1 MNEQGGGAPIRIVL
15 VDDHVVMREGTQ
27 MILENAPGNLVVGA
41 AATGAEAIRLVEEHR
56 PDVLLLDL
64 QLPDMSGVE
73 VARHVRASCPSVAV
87 LMLTGYIDGTYVP
100 RLLQLGVRGYMPKTA
115 SSVELIAAVRAVAA
129 GRTIVMSSAAVS
141 SLETMRAPLTARER
155 EVLQLLAQGL
165 RNSEMA
171 DRLTVSIK
179 TVEHHVTRLLAK
191 MGVQSRSQ
199 AIIKAREQG
208 LVAA

>member
-1 MNEQGGGAPIRIVL
+1 
-15 VDDHVVMREGTQ
+15 
-27 MILENAPGNLVVGA
+27 MILDNAPGNLVVGA
-41 AATGAEAIRLVEEHR
+41 AATGAEAIQLVEQHR

-73 VARHVRASCPSVAV
+73 VARRVRASFPSVAV

-100 RLLQLGVRGYMPKTA
+100 RLLQLGVRGYLPKTA

-171 DRLTVSIK
+171 DRLSVSIK

>member
-1 MNEQGGGAPIRIVL
+1 MTEQRAGAPIRIVV

-27 MILENAPGNLVVGA
+27 MILDNAPGNLVVGA
-41 AATGAEAIRLVEEHR
+41 AATGAEAIQLVEQHR

-73 VARHVRASCPSVAV
+73 VARRVRASSPSVAV

-100 RLLQLGVRGYMPKTA
+100 RLLQLGVRGYLPKTA

-171 DRLTVSIK
+171 DRLSVSIK

>member
-1 MNEQGGGAPIRIVL
+1 MTEQRGGAPIRIVV

-27 MILENAPGNLVVGA
+27 MILDNAPGNLVVGA
-41 AATGAEAIRLVEEHR
+41 AATGAEAIKLVEELR

-73 VARHVRASCPSVAV
+73 VARQVRAACPSVAV

>member
-1 MNEQGGGAPIRIVL
+1 
-15 VDDHVVMREGTQ
+15 
-27 MILENAPGNLVVGA
+27 
-41 AATGAEAIRLVEEHR
+41 
-56 PDVLLLDL
+56 
-64 QLPDMSGVE
+64 
-73 VARHVRASCPSVAV
+73 
-87 LMLTGYIDGTYVP
+87 
-100 RLLQLGVRGYMPKTA
+100 
-115 SSVELIAAVRAVAA
+115 
-129 GRTIVMSSAAVS
+129 VMSSAAVS

-171 DRLTVSIK
+171 DRLSVSIK

>member
-1 MNEQGGGAPIRIVL
+1 MTEQRAAAPIRIVV

-27 MILENAPGNLVVGA
+27 MILDNAPGNLVVGA
-41 AATGAEAIRLVEEHR
+41 AATGAEAIQLVEQHR

-73 VARHVRASCPSVAV
+73 VARRVRASSPSVAV

-100 RLLQLGVRGYMPKTA
+100 RLLQLGVRGYLPKTA

-171 DRLTVSIK
+171 DRLSVSIK

>member
-27 MILENAPGNLVVGA
+27 MILERAPGNLVVGA
-41 AATGAEAIRLVEEHR
+41 AATGAEAIKLVEEHR

-73 VARHVRASCPSVAV
+73 VARHVRASWPSVAV